1 MIFLFKEEAVLGL
14 WQTDMSS
21 CKMVQSNPSLCLMFP
36 LLEQTEKTLAYIQQK
51 CDNAE
56 PSSNNSATS
65 RNISAKTDKL
75 GTLMH
80 CHSKI

>member
-1 MIFLFKEEAVLGL
+1 
-14 WQTDMSS
+14 
-21 CKMVQSNPSLCLMFP
+21 MFP

-65 RNISAKTDKL
+65 RNVSGKTDKL
-75 GTLMH
+75 RTLMH
-80 CHSKI
+80 GHSKIQQNSELLDNPNSQQGSNINRN